1 MGGIERTLRGRA
13 AVVGVTD
20 AVSPT
25 GELQLTGRAL
35 EAQMVREVLDD
46 AGLTLADIDG
56 ICHSGNA
63 IQFAEFLGIQPTFID
78 STTTGGSV
86 FEVYLEHAA
95 SAVAAGVAECVL
107 VVFAQTP
114 RAGRTLAKKRNTD
127 PNAAQKARAAM
138 YGADNPMTEWETPY
152 GLQGPVGSY
161 ALAASRHMAQYGTT
175 PEQLATIAVKTREWA
190 MLNPRAKSR
199 TPLTVDDVL
208 SSDMVASPL
217 HKLDCC
223 LVTDGA
229 GAFIVTTPDR
239 AKHCKKPPVY
249 VLGAATALDHMMI
262 SQMPDLATTPGAIS
276 GPKAF
281 AMAGIK
287 PSDVDVFMG
296 YDSFTITQLLHFED
310 LGFCAKGEGG
320 PFVESVGIGP
330 GGGLP
335 TNTNG
340 GGLSYTHPGMYGMV
354 LVVEAVRQLRGECTN
369 ATDAGRQVADAN
381 IAVAHG
387 SGMVLSVMSTAVL
400 GTEAAL

>member
-1 MGGIERTLRGRA
+1 MGGNERTLRGRA
-13 AVVGVTD
+13 AIAGVTD

-25 GELQLTGRAL
+25 GELELTGRAL
-35 EAQMVREVLDD
+35 EAQMVRDVLDD
-46 AGLTLADIDG
+46 AGLSLSDIDG
-56 ICHSGNA
+56 VCHSGSA
-63 IQFAEFLGIQPTFID
+63 MQFAEFLGIHPTFTD
-78 STTTGGSV
+78 STNTGGSV

-95 SAVAAGVAECVL
+95 SAVAAGVCENVL

-114 RAGRTLAKKRNTD
+114 RASRTAANKRGGEAPMRGRPQMPG
-127 PNAAQKARAAM
+127 PNPMAEWEM
-138 YGADNPMTEWETPY
+138 PYGAT
-152 GLQGPVGSY
+152 GPPGTYSLV
-161 ALAASRHMAQYGTT
+161 ASRHMAQYGTT
-175 PEQLATIAVKTREWA
+175 SEQLATIAVKTREWA
-190 MLNPRAKSR
+190 TLNPRAYKR
-199 TPLTVDDVL
+199 EPITVHDVL

-229 GAFIVTTPDR
+229 GAFIVTSAER
-239 AKHCKKPPVY
+239 AKDLRKPPVY
-249 VLGAATALDHMMI
+249 VLGAVSAHDHMMI
-262 SQMPDLATTPGAIS
+262 SQMPDLTVTPGAIS

-320 PFVESVGIGP
+320 AFVESTNIGP
-330 GGGLP
+330 GGVLP

-340 GGLSYTHPGMYGMV
+340 GGLSYTHPGMYGMF
-354 LVVEAVRQLRGECTN
+354 LVVEAVRQLRGEC
-369 ATDAGRQVADAN
+369 DARQVADAEV
-381 IAVAHG
+381 AVAHG
-387 SGMVLSVMSTAVL
+387 SGMVLSCMSTSVL

>member
-1 MGGIERTLRGRA
+1 MRGHA
-13 AVVGVTD
+13 AIVGVTD

-25 GELQLTGRAL
+25 GELELTGRAL

-46 AGLTLADIDG
+46 SGLSLADIDG
-56 ICHSGNA
+56 VCHHGSSL
-63 IQFAEFLGIQPTFID
+63 QFAEYLGITPTFTD
-78 STTTGGSV
+78 STNTGGSV

-95 SAVAAGVAECVL
+95 AAVHAGLAECVL

-114 RAGRTLAKKRNTD
+114 RASRTAAKRRSEPPPQRGR
-127 PNAAQKARAAM
+127 PM
-138 YGADNPMTEWETPY
+138 MPGPNPMAEWEVPY

-161 ALAASRHMAQYGTT
+161 ALAASRHMAEFGTT
-175 PEQLATIAVKTREWA
+175 SEQLATIAVKTREWA
-190 MLNPRAKSR
+190 ALNPRAKSR
-199 TPLTVDDVL
+199 DPLTVDDVIA
-208 SSDMVASPL
+208 SDVIASPL

-229 GAFIVTTPDR
+229 GAFIVTSAER
-239 AKHCKKPPVY
+239 ARSLRQTPVY
-249 VLGAATALDHMMI
+249 VLGAATAHDHMMI
-262 SQMPDLATTPGAIS
+262 SQMPDLTTTPGAIS

-287 PSDVDVFMG
+287 PSDVDVLMG

-320 PFVESVGIGP
+320 PFVESTDIGP
-330 GGGLP
+330 GGSLP

-340 GGLSYTHPGMYGMV
+340 GGLSYTHPGMYGMF
-354 LVVEAVRQLRGECTN
+354 LVVEAVRQLRGECG
-369 ATDAGRQVADAN
+369 ARQVDGAE

-387 SGMVLSVMSTAVL
+387 SGMVLSCMSTSVL
-400 GTEAAL
+400 GTEATL

>member
-1 MGGIERTLRGRA
+1 MGSQGDRSLRGKT
-13 AVVGVTD
+13 AVVGIAE

-25 GELQLTGRAL
+25 GELDLTGRAL
-35 EAQMVREVLDD
+35 EARMVREVLDD
-46 AGLTLADIDG
+46 AGLSLSDIDG
-56 ICHSGNA
+56 ICHHQSA
-63 IQFAEFLGIQPTFID
+63 MQFAEFLGITPTFTD
-78 STTTGGSV
+78 STMTGGSV

-95 SAVAAGVAECVL
+95 SAIAAGVCECVL

-114 RAGRTLAKKRNTD
+114 RASRTLAKKRNTD
-127 PNAAQKARAAM
+127 PNAAQRARAAM
-138 YGADNPMTEWETPY
+138 YGTDNPMTEWETPY
-152 GLQGPVGSY
+152 GLQGPAGSY

-175 PEQLATIAVKTREWA
+175 SEQLATIAVKSREWA
-190 MLNPRAKSR
+190 ALNANAHKRD
-199 TPLTVDDVL
+199 PLSVGDVL
-208 SSDMVASPL
+208 ASDMIASPL

-229 GAFIVTTPDR
+229 GAFIVTTAER
-239 AKHCKKPPVY
+239 AKDLRKPPVY
-249 VLGAATALDHMMI
+249 VLGAATAHDHMMI

-281 AMAGIK
+281 GMAGVT

-320 PFVESVGIGP
+320 PFVESTNIGP
-330 GGGLP
+330 GGALP

-340 GGLSYTHPGMYGMV
+340 GGLSYTHPGMYGMF
-354 LVVEAVRQLRGECTN
+354 LVTEAVRQLRGEC
-369 ATDAGRQVADAN
+369 DARQVPDAN

-387 SGMVLSVMSTAVL
+387 SGMVLSCMSTSVL
-400 GTEAAL
+400 GTESTL